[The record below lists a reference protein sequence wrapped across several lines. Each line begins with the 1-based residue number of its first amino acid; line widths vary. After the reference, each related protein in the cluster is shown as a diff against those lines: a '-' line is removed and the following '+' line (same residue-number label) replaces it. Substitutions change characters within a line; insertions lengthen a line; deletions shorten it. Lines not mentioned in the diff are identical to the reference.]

1 MRFLSSNHP
10 LPAPEVLLKVVMQV
24 IPALPQCSV
33 HFSSIQ
39 SGSVKTEKYRIQ
51 FVQYVPQ
58 HGEIAVCYPLIIIT
72 RIGVLI
78 FKYAVEKFLAIFTQI
93 LLDQPCQ
100 NGQLV
105 VLMKNQFCGAIL

>member
-39 SGSVKTEKYRIQ
+39 SDSVKAEKYRIQ

-58 HGEIAVCYPLIIIT
+58 HGEIAVRYPLIIIT

-78 FKYAVEKFLAIFTQI
+78 FKYVVEKFLAIFTQI

-100 NGQLV
+100 NVQPV
-105 VLMKNQFCGAIL
+105 ILMKNQFCGAIL

>member
-39 SGSVKTEKYRIQ
+39 SDSVKTEKYRIQ

-58 HGEIAVCYPLIIIT
+58 HGEIAVRYPLIIIT
-72 RIGVLI
+72 
-78 FKYAVEKFLAIFTQI
+78 LAY
-93 LLDQPCQ
+93 LSSNML
-100 NGQLV
+100 
-105 VLMKNQFCGAIL
+105 